1 MLVNIHLYRS
11 RSLELLPRARA
22 TPAQRCQTSCSSA
35 HRRAVDAFA
44 RCAAISAS
52 GARIAPPRAM
62 EGAPEP
68 LVITPKEA
76 IFDPA
81 SYGQALVTVEGT
93 VVVLDRELGRIDISA
108 GGAKLICRID
118 EMAAASD
125 MLAEASVVR
134 VTGRLRKQQRR
145 TFLEAV
151 DVYIVHPG

>member
-1 MLVNIHLYRS
+1 LYAAQRN
-11 RSLELLPRARA
+11 LERRPHRA
-22 TPAQRCQTSCSSA
+22 TK
-35 HRRAVDAFA
+35 
-44 RCAAISAS
+44 
-52 GARIAPPRAM
+52 RAM

-68 LVITPKEA
+68 PVITPKEA

>member
-1 MLVNIHLYRS
+1 MQS
-11 RSLELLPRARA
+11 TRARLHHIA
-22 TPAQRCQTSCSSA
+22 SRAKLQYQSHVGKWREHGVA
-35 HRRAVDAFA
+35 RRLL
-44 RCAAISAS
+44 R
-52 GARIAPPRAM
+52 
-62 EGAPEP
+62 
-68 LVITPKEA
+68 
-76 IFDPA
+76 
-81 SYGQALVTVEGT
+81 GT

>member
-1 MLVNIHLYRS
+1 
-11 RSLELLPRARA
+11 
-22 TPAQRCQTSCSSA
+22 
-35 HRRAVDAFA
+35 
-44 RCAAISAS
+44 
-52 GARIAPPRAM
+52 M

-93 VVVLDRELGRIDISA
+93 VVVLDRELGRVDISA